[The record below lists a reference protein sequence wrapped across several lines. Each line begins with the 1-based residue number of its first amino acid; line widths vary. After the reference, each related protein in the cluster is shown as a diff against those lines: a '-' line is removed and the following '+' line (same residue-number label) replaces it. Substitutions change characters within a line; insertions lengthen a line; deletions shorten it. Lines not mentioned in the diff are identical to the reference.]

1 MGLCNNC
8 PKKKLTNQ
16 FCFEHRVNVCEQC
29 MVKDHP
35 ACVVQSYLQWLSS
48 SDYNPVCRICDDH
61 LGTKEC
67 IRLVCY
73 DVFHIDCLNDWATR
87 LPPNT
92 APAGYSCPA
101 CSSPVFPASNLVS
114 PVADH
119 LREVLS
125 AFPWARAG
133 LWLPLIE
140 DTKDSTDAKELPAVN
155 GIISP
160 EEVVKQNSSSTLA
173 VLHNEVPS
181 PVSHTESHSRIQ
193 TGASSTS
200 NSSSTGT
207 VSSSA
212 VRITAAEDPP
222 LTSQYRGDVHHPS
235 GSSVTR
241 KSSSSDTRLLLG
253 NDIEADAED
262 KYKRRPP
269 IEGKDPD
276 EDKYKRRSAI
286 EWFSRWWRTMSRPSS
301 RHHQSLIG
309 ASRRMIILLVLL
321 GIVTIIV
328 VLSYFARGAS
338 DDDPLLDPFN
348 NPNIRVEDK

>member
-1 MGLCNNC
+1 MGLCSNC

-73 DVFHIDCLNDWATR
+73 DVFHMDCLNDWATR

-92 APAGYSCPA
+92 APAGYKCPA

-125 AFPWARAG
+125 VFPWARAG
-133 LWLPLIE
+133 LWLPLI
-140 DTKDSTDAKELPAVN
+140 DGANDQTDAKEFPAVN

-160 EEVVKQNSSSTLA
+160 EESGKHHTFSSTA
-173 VLHNEVPS
+173 VLHKEVS
-181 PVSHTESHSRIQ
+181 APVSQIAESHSRIQ
-193 TGASSTS
+193 TQGVTV
-200 NSSSTGT
+200 SSSGTGT
-207 VSSSA
+207 VSSS
-212 VRITAAEDPP
+212 VRITAAEDLSPT
-222 LTSQYRGDVHHPS
+222 TSQFRGDVHHPS
-235 GSSVTR
+235 GSSVAR
-241 KSSSSDTRLLLG
+241 KTSSSDTRLLLG
-253 NDIEADAED
+253 NDLEEDSED
-262 KYKRRPP
+262 KYKRRTTT
-269 IEGKDPD
+269 EGKDPD

-286 EWFSRWWRTMSRPSS
+286 EWFSRWWRTMSRPST
-301 RHHQSLIG
+301 RHHQSVIG
-309 ASRRMIILLVLL
+309 GSRRMIVLLVLL
-321 GIVTIIV
+321 GIITILV

-348 NPNIRVEDK
+348 NPNIRIED